1 MNWFRLKLNNFYF
14 YIFYLYISRFFRI
27 LLSITYS
34 HVLCWNHKLWKN
46 ISSNV
51 YAFWF
56 YIVLLFN
63 YCLFVDLI
71 FLHYMANNYEWLQKR
86 NDLKVRQKNIK
97 WYRKRQ
103 FLVQIVVLHTN
114 GATQIRMTRIR
125 SQTAIL
131 DVYIL

>member
-1 MNWFRLKLNNFYF
+1 
-14 YIFYLYISRFFRI
+14 
-27 LLSITYS
+27 
-34 HVLCWNHKLWKN
+34 
-46 ISSNV
+46 
-51 YAFWF
+51 
-56 YIVLLFN
+56 
-63 YCLFVDLI
+63 
-71 FLHYMANNYEWLQKR
+71 MANYEWLQKR